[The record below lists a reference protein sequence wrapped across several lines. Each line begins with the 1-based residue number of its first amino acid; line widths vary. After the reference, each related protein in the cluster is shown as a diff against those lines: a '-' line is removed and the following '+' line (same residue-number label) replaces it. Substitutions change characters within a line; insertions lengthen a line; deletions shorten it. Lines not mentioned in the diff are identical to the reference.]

1 MLREDTTHHSKP
13 ASMSTTP
20 NSPAHPGR
28 RLATHAAILALV
40 LALLAWRVWPSH
52 QLRVIFL
59 ETKGDAVLIQTP
71 AGGYIL
77 IDGGSDPAALSAAIG
92 RQLPFWR
99 RTIDL
104 VVLTAADGAHLP
116 GQVAAL
122 ARYRASMVIA
132 PAIAKRSSLIEEWQ
146 RLLADQHTPIRSAR
160 AGQRFNIG
168 GATLRVLA
176 AGDGGERGLVLR
188 LDYGATSVVFDHSGG
203 EADEEALSTALR
215 PASLLVFPW
224 QRDAHTAFVT
234 ALRPRAMVLTDGQQA
249 DKPIEQTFVERA
261 ISGAALYHERLDGA
275 ITWISDGRRAWVETE
290 R

>member
-1 MLREDTTHHSKP
+1 
-13 ASMSTTP
+13 MSTTP
-20 NSPAHPGR
+20 DPPSNPRR
-28 RLATHAAILALV
+28 RLAAQAAILALV
-40 LALLAWRVWPSH
+40 LVLAAWRAWPSH

-71 AGGYIL
+71 AGGYVL
-77 IDGGSDPAALSAAIG
+77 IDGGGDPAALSAALG

-99 RTIDL
+99 RTLDL

-122 ARYRASMVIA
+122 ARYRAGLAIA
-132 PAIAKRSSLIEEWQ
+132 PAIAKRSALIDEWR
-146 RLLADQHTPIRSAR
+146 RLLAEQHTPIRSAR
-160 AGQRFNIG
+160 AGQQLDIG
-168 GATLRVLA
+168 GVTLRVLA
-176 AGDGGERGLVLR
+176 AGDGDEGGLVLR

-203 EADEEALSTALR
+203 EADQETLTAAGLR

-224 QRDAHTAFVT
+224 QRDAHNAFVT
-234 ALRPRAMVLTDGQQA
+234 ALRPRAMVLTDGQLA

-261 ISGAALYHERLDGA
+261 VGGATLYHERLDGA

>member
-1 MLREDTTHHSKP
+1 
-13 ASMSTTP
+13 MSPTP
-20 NSPAHPGR
+20 TPEPPTNPGR
-28 RLATHAAILALV
+28 RLATQAAILALV
-40 LALLAWRVWPSH
+40 LVLVAWHAWPGH

-59 ETKGDAVLIQTP
+59 ATKGDAVLIQTP
-71 AGGYIL
+71 AGGYVL
-77 IDGGSDPAALSAAIG
+77 IDGGGDPAALSAALG

-99 RTIDL
+99 RTLDV

-122 ARYRASMVIA
+122 ARYRAGLAIA
-132 PAIAKRSSLIEEWQ
+132 PAIAKRSALIAEWR
-146 RLLADQHTPIRSAR
+146 RLLSEQHTPIRSAR
-160 AGQRFNIG
+160 AGQRLDIG
-168 GATLRVLA
+168 GATLSVLA
-176 AGDGGERGLVLR
+176 AGDGDEGGLVLR

-203 EADEEALSTALR
+203 EADEETLTAASLR

-224 QRDAHTAFVT
+224 QRDAHNAFVT

-261 ISGAALYHERLDGA
+261 IGGAALYHERLDGE
-275 ITWISDGRRAWVETE
+275 ISWISDGRRAWVETE

>member
-1 MLREDTTHHSKP
+1 MSATPDPPTHP
-13 ASMSTTP
+13 R
-20 NSPAHPGR
+20 R
-28 RLATHAAILALV
+28 RLAAQAAILVLI
-40 LALLAWRVWPSH
+40 LALLAWRTWPSH

-71 AGGYIL
+71 AGGYVL
-77 IDGGSDPAALSAAIG
+77 IDGGSDPAALSAALG
-92 RQLPFWR
+92 RQLPFWQ
-99 RTIDL
+99 RTLDL
-104 VVLTAADGAHLP
+104 VVLTSADGAHLP

-122 ARYRASMVIA
+122 ARYRAGLVLA
-132 PAIAKRSSLIEEWQ
+132 PTIAKRSALIAEWR
-146 RLLADQHTPIRSAR
+146 RLLAEQHTPIRSAR
-160 AGQRFNIG
+160 AGQRLDIG
-168 GATLRVLA
+168 GATLSVLA
-176 AGDGGERGLVLR
+176 SGDGDEGGLVLR

-203 EADEEALSTALR
+203 EADEETLTAAGLG

-224 QRDAHTAFVT
+224 QRDAHNAFVT

-261 ISGAALYHERLDGA
+261 IGGAPLYHERLDGA